1 MTGHVAG
8 ASQRR
13 AKSGP
18 LANVVAVLMAG
29 GARHPFLAAEHAPPP
44 QAVPH
49 GARPQAALSAGS
61 RASPPPGGLAGP
73 PLPHQGRHKVPD
85 VGTQPH
91 PTTIAPITWVLHC
104 RESNIRC
111 TVADAPP
118 PQTLL
123 MRSRAARF
131 GAEALP

>member
-1 MTGHVAG
+1 MTRHVAG

-44 QAVPH
+44 QAIPH
-49 GARPQAALSAGS
+49 GARPQAALCAGS

-73 PLPHQGRHKVPD
+73 PQRIKAAIMALTNAAGV
-85 VGTQPH
+85 
-91 PTTIAPITWVLHC
+91 
-104 RESNIRC
+104 SIRK
-111 TVADAPP
+111 
-118 PQTLL
+118 
-123 MRSRAARF
+123 
-131 GAEALP
+131 E